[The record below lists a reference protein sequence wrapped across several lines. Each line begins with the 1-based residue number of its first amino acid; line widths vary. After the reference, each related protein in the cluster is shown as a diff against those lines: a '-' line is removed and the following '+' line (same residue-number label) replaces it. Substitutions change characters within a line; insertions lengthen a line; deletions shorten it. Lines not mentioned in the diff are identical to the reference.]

1 MFSPLPEEEKCDKLF
16 KNVVKTKGEGRLLHI
31 LMGRARTGKSGRVL
45 QRIAALGDSSQQI
58 LLVPEH
64 ASHVAEM
71 DLCRVC
77 GDTASRHAEALTFKL
92 LASRVLGIC
101 GGSADV
107 TLDNGGKL
115 LTLQRTLTELAP
127 SLRVYKRP
135 SQRAA
140 FLESLLAVMEELQAY
155 AVSPEQLA
163 QSVEQIEGESGDKLR
178 DLALI
183 YGIYLGKLHAPGH
196 DARDLLEKLEEN
208 LEASGYVDGKDVFL
222 DGFSYFTGRELNIL
236 RLLLRRA
243 NSVTVT
249 LLGDTQERELFSESL
264 RVRERLYALACD
276 VGASCEEEILP
287 PAEVHGALDH
297 IERCFFGA
305 ADEYDQATDTVTLYE
320 AGTAYSECEWV
331 ASQILQLVRERGYRY
346 REITVTARSLD
357 SYAGAIESV
366 FARYG
371 IPLYYAHR
379 SDILKSPV
387 LTLLLGALDA
397 ASGGFEYEDVFR
409 CLKTGLAGLSMEEC
423 DLLENYALKWELRGA
438 MWTREAPWTAHPDG
452 YGADWTDEARA
463 RLEAVNALRA
473 RVQGAF
479 LRLKQGVGGSG
490 AAEKKV
496 RALYDYLEEVNLP
509 ETLQAQTE
517 QLFAAGDAQ
526 RAEETAQLWGILCG
540 VLDQFVEILGDS
552 TLDAEE
558 FASLMRLILTQYS
571 VGTIP
576 VTLDA
581 VNLCEMTRND
591 RHTVRALFLLGANDG
606 VLPAAENRGGV
617 LRDEDRAAL
626 EQHEIFLAPHGME
639 QFHLEIQNLYAAL
652 AQPTEKLTVSYPI
665 SDGKGAEKRPS
676 FVIGRIARLLP
687 SISVE
692 TESTDKEYRLSAKST
707 ALEYAGEHIGGALWQ
722 YFEKQGDA
730 KSALDAMRA
739 ASHYTRGRLS
749 PGAVR
754 TLYGDAVTLSAS
766 RMDKARSCHFAYFM
780 RYGLRAKERTGAGF
794 DAHQIGTFVHDV
806 MENTLRA
813 AKERGGLHAL
823 SEEALHELVRAS
835 IEAYIDRVLPDL
847 NEKNARF
854 QYLFRRL
861 CAAVDRIMD
870 EVSEELKSSDFEP
883 LAFELA
889 FGADGQLPAITIRE
903 KNGTARVVGK
913 VDRVDGWLHNGKLY
927 LRVVDYK
934 TGKKSF
940 DLAEL
945 RYGLGLQMLLYLF
958 TLKEEGRAL
967 FGGQEI
973 VPAGVL
979 YTPAREPMLRC
990 ARDTAP
996 EKIEKARKKE
1006 LRRSGM
1012 VLEDPA
1018 VLQAMEHSALTSP
1031 CYLPIAVKKDG
1042 AVTGSLASAEQ
1053 LGKLSKYVDRLLH
1066 EITQEVFAGN
1076 IDADPYAR
1084 TPQLSACTYCE
1095 FASACHFENGCGSDR
1110 MEYIKATKN
1119 DEFWQHIDE
1128 VNGKEA
1134 RSDG

>member
-1 MFSPLPEEEKCDKLF
+1 MINFLKMLSKQ
-16 KNVVKTKGEGRLLHI
+16 KGEGCLLHI

-115 LTLQRTLTELAP
+115 LTLQRTITELAP

-196 DARDLLEKLEEN
+196 DARDVLEKLEEN
-208 LEASGYVDGKDVFL
+208 LEASRYIDNKDIFL
-222 DGFSYFTGRELNIL
+222 DGFSYFTGREMNIL

-264 RVRERLYALACD
+264 RVRERLYALARD
-276 VGASCEEEILP
+276 VGVSCEEEILP
-287 PAEVHGALDH
+287 PAEAHGALDH

-305 ADEYDQATDTVTLYE
+305 ADEYDQATDAVTLYE

-357 SYAGAIESV
+357 SYAGAVESV

-452 YGADWTDEARA
+452 YGADWTYEARA

-496 RALYDYLEEVNLP
+496 RALYDYLKEVNLP

-540 VLDQFVEILGDS
+540 VLDQFVEILGDT

-617 LRDEDRAAL
+617 LRDEDREAL
-626 EQHEIFLAPHGME
+626 ERQQIFLAPHGME

-652 AQPTEKLTVSYPI
+652 AQPTEKLTVSYPV

-692 TESTDKEYRLSAKST
+692 TESADKEYRLSAKST

-754 TLYGDAVTLSAS
+754 ALYGDAVTLSAS

-794 DAHQIGTFVHDV
+794 DAPQIGTFVHDV

-847 NEKNARF
+847 NEKSARF

-903 KNGTARVVGK
+903 ENGTARVVGK
-913 VDRVDGWLHNGKLY
+913 VDRVDGWLHDGKLY

-958 TLKEEGRAL
+958 TLKEEGQML
-967 FGGQEI
+967 FGGHEI

-1095 FASACHFENGCGSDR
+1095 FANACHFENGCGSDR